1 MIVLKTLTMKNFMSV
16 GNATQAVRLDQ
27 PGLTLVLGNNLDL
40 GGEGSRNGT
49 GKTTILNALSFCLF
63 GDAITQIKRDNLINK
78 TNQKNMSV
86 SCTFEVDGKKYKV
99 ERGRKPAYFRFICD
113 DEVVNEKDTDE
124 AQGENRLTQDEVNR
138 ILGMSQPLFKQI
150 IALNTYNM
158 PFLAMKA
165 TEQRAVIEELLGITR
180 LSDKADRLKEQVRLT
195 KEDIKSEELRIQA
208 VKASNERIEETIRKF
223 KIKSTAWNEQHIN
236 NIARLKKA
244 ISELDSIDMNKE
256 IENHNALATWKEQ
269 EQERTTLN
277 KQLDYDVREAQ
288 GIQDSIDTLTEEMT
302 QLGGETCPL
311 CKQGLQKVDGQEIEK
326 IVAHKKSSIQQ
337 YTEKHIHI
345 QQNITHTKNRIQ
357 QLGDLGVAPSTSYN
371 NINDAYEHKQNLE
384 NLQRDLEAEHNAENP
399 HIEQIET
406 LKDKNIEEIEYS
418 YMNSL
423 TKLKEH
429 QEFLYRLLTSKDS
442 FIRKKI
448 IDQNLMYLNQRLN
461 HYLELLS
468 LPHEVIF
475 QSDLSVSITELGREL
490 DFDNL
495 SRGERNRLILGLSWA
510 FRDIFE
516 STSTPINLLFIDELI
531 DSGMDMQGVEASMS
545 ILKKMTRERHKNIFL
560 ISHKDELTGRV
571 NSILSVTKENGFTS
585 LSEDVE
591 VVSIH

>member
-406 LKDKNIEEIEYS
+406 LTDKNIEEIEYS

>member
-1 MIVLKTLTMKNFMSV
+1 MKNFMSV

-269 EQERTTLN
+269 DQERTTLN

>member
-423 TKLKEH
+423 TKIKEH

>member
-1 MIVLKTLTMKNFMSV
+1 MKNFMSV

-406 LKDKNIEEIEYS
+406 LTDKNIEEIEYS